1 MKNLLFAA
9 ALLPLLAACGQ
20 PPTTSAAS
28 ASATT
33 AICIDSTKIN
43 RMGICTMQYDP
54 VCGCNGKTYS
64 NDCVA
69 TNAGVLTYT
78 KGECPTTP
86 KN

>member
-1 MKNLLFAA
+1 MKNFLFAVA
-9 ALLPLLAACGQ
+9 FMPLLAVCSQ
-20 PPTTSAAS
+20 PPAAS
-28 ASATT
+28 TATT
-33 AICIDSTKIN
+33 PAATAACIDSTKIDPA
-43 RMGICTMQYDP
+43 GICTMQYDP

-69 TNAGVLTYT
+69 SNAGVLTYT